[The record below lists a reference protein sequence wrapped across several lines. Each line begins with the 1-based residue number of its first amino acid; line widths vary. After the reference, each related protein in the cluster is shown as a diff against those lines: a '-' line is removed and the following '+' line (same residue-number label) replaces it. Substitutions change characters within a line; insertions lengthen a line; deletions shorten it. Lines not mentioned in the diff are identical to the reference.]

1 MNDREFSDTE
11 IFQHSGKGMPLFMT
25 GHKNCLQANYNNGR
39 RILFSKLNEIIC
51 VANVSDQSARKYICV
66 ANVSDQSARKYK
78 EKFSTEIEDQ
88 GSLYPVL
95 KSSNIE
101 YFYFASSHCSL

>member
-1 MNDREFSDTE
+1 MGGISSVLKTE
-11 IFQHSGKGMPLFMT
+11 Q
-25 GHKNCLQANYNNGR
+25 NN
-39 RILFSKLNEIIC
+39 IC
-51 VANVSDQSARKYICV
+51 VANI
-66 ANVSDQSARKYK
+66 SDQSARKYK

-101 YFYFASSHCSL
+101 YCFFASLHCSVEVLVSKPKCHDFLNLIGLQI

>member
-1 MNDREFSDTE
+1 
-11 IFQHSGKGMPLFMT
+11 MT
-25 GHKNCLQANYNNGR
+25 GHKNCLQAIYNNGR
-39 RILFSKLNEIIC
+39 RILFSKPERN
-51 VANVSDQSARKYICV
+51 NICV

-95 KSSNIE
+95 KSSNTE
-101 YFYFASSHCSL
+101 YCFFTSSHCSV